1 MPLHDDFRFA
11 LRTLRKSPGFT
22 ATAVLALAA
31 GIGANVAIFS
41 IVDALLLRPLQM
53 KDSARVVEVWED
65 ASWMGF
71 PQDTPAPANMLDW
84 KQRNHVFTDMAATR
98 GDLRALTGDGRP
110 QQVEVALIGANLL
123 PLLGVAPMLGRAIS
137 QLEDQAGGP
146 NVVLLSHRLWT

>member
-1 MPLHDDFRFA
+1 MALHDDFRFA

-41 IVDALLLRPLQM
+41 MVDALLLRPLQM
-53 KDSARVVEVWED
+53 KDSARVVEVWEE

-71 PQDTPAPANMLDW
+71 PQNTPAPANMLDW

-98 GDLRALTGDGRP
+98 GDLRAITGDGQP
-110 QQVEVALIGANLL
+110 QQVEVTLITANLL
-123 PLLGVAPMLGRAIS
+123 PLLGVAPMLGREI
-137 QLEDQAGGP
+137 
-146 NVVLLSHRLWT
+146 